1 MIMTTTKRTHHGR
14 KIEQTIRIKSTPE
27 RVWKA
32 WADPQD
38 IANWFV
44 DRAEGDGRAGHTMR
58 WFFDTF
64 GYTMDIPVVE
74 SEPGKTFTVA
84 GDDGPDGLP
93 YLMEITISKDG
104 GDVVMNLVNSGF
116 ADDPKKDDNFE
127 GTVSGWK
134 SALTT
139 MKVWL
144 EQFPLRKRHHDLVVR
159 PANWTRPSLRDLYA
173 TAEGRT
179 RWMEPDLPSNGEV
192 LCDTGT
198 EVTLTMPGHD
208 GIIAL
213 KAFTMGPQRMVAL
226 DRMVWPAAGASA
238 DDAKARMNRALDRLI
253 ALI

>member
-1 MIMTTTKRTHHGR
+1 MTTTKRRHHGR

-44 DRAEGDGRAGHTMR
+44 DRAEGDGKAGSTMR

-64 GYTMDIPVVE
+64 GYVMDIPVVE
-74 SEPGKTFTVA
+74 SEPGRLFAVA
-84 GDDGPDGLP
+84 GDDGPDGMP

-104 GDVVMNLVNSGF
+104 GEVVMNLVNSGF
-116 ADDPKKDDNFE
+116 SDDPKKNETFE

-134 SALTT
+134 NALTT

-144 EQFPLRKRHHDLVVR
+144 ENYPLRKRHHDLVVR
-159 PANWTRPSLRDLYA
+159 AANWTRPVLRELYA
-173 TAEGRT
+173 TPAGRSQ
-179 RWMEPDLPSNGEV
+179 WMEPDLPSNGEV

-198 EVTLTMPGHD
+198 EVTLSLPGRD
-208 GIIAL
+208 GIIAC
-213 KAFTMGPQRMVAL
+213 KAFTMGPQYFVGL
-226 DRMVWPAAGASA
+226 DLMMWPEAGAVGE
-238 DDAKARMNRALDRLI
+238 DAKARLNRALDRLVP
-253 ALI
+253 LVR